1 MQCIWSSGVPRIFF
15 QGGCS
20 KVSLLTLLKR
30 KVAQLP
36 EKLMSGGGG
45 RWEAH
50 TSELHPPCVTP
61 YPLSVLKKKHLH
73 YVLLPC

>member
-1 MQCIWSSGVPRIFF
+1 MNDIVICKKWKVITLYAVAYPGFF

-36 EKLMSGGGG
+36 EKLMSGGG
-45 RWEAH
+45 
-50 TSELHPPCVTP
+50 TP
-61 YPLSVLKKKHLH
+61 TLFFPERHLR
-73 YVLLPC
+73 